1 MSGEGVEDKVKKLTR
16 VERER
21 EKIRVAQNNINLLL
35 AADKEK
41 QEKLNTRD
49 KILLGVV
56 LQGMIADGRVSSESF
71 KQSIETYITSKKDR
85 ERCDIYFQEHRPKA

>member
-1 MSGEGVEDKVKKLTR
+1 MSGEGTEDKVKKLTR
-16 VERER
+16 LERER

-49 KILLGVV
+49 KILLGII

-85 ERCDIYFQEHRPKA
+85 ERCDVYFQEHSPKA

>member
-16 VERER
+16 LERER

-35 AADKEK
+35 ATDKEK

-71 KQSIETYITSKKDR
+71 KQSIETYITSKKDK
-85 ERCDIYFQEHRPKA
+85 ERCDIYFQEHHPKA